1 MFLQRCFYIFIKW
14 ASTLSPF
21 LETLPTSFLFLFRE
35 KRMACGVHRQPI
47 LPLCLVS
54 EKQHVGWEKTTRHF
68 DENDTSFWWKQHV
81 VFVET
86 TRRFFRSKKHSLYQG
101 VDLLSFFKGTPLT
114 HKTSPHKHIFLSFS
128 RKSYHKIWSIAK
140 NTINL
145 PHKVCRITYWN
156 RPCAL
161 NLED

>member
-21 LETLPTSFLFLFRE
+21 LETLPTPFLFLFRE
-35 KRMACGVHRQPI
+35 KRMPCGVQPPPI
-47 LPLCLVS
+47 FPLHLLF
-54 EKQHVGWEKTTRHF
+54 EKRPVVFIKVTRRF
-68 DENDTSFWWKQHV
+68 DENNPSFFSSQ
-81 VFVET
+81 ET
-86 TRRFFRSKKHSLYQG
+86 RSLSRSWP
-101 VDLLSFFKGTPLT
+101 LSFFKGTPLT

-145 PHKVCRITYWN
+145 PHKVCRITYWK
-156 RPCAL
+156 PPFAL
-161 NLED
+161 NLEV